1 MNIART
7 YKRRVSS
14 SSDYAHANAA
24 ERYTGNPAAIT
35 KVRRT
40 ADYSYDGNP
49 QGRDTFSLSSLP
61 GNFFLFQ
68 YKLNS
73 TK

>member
-14 SSDYAHANAA
+14 SSDYAHANAK
-24 ERYTGNPAAIT
+24 RYTGNPAAIV

-49 QGRDTFSLSSLP
+49 QERYSFYSHFFSKEVSFYF
-61 GNFFLFQ
+61 NT
-68 YKLNS
+68 N
-73 TK
+73 

>member
-14 SSDYAHANAA
+14 SSDYVHANAA
-24 ERYTGNPAAIT
+24 EQYTGNPVAIA

-40 ADYSYDGNP
+40 VDY
-49 QGRDTFSLSSLP
+49 
-61 GNFFLFQ
+61 FF
-68 YKLNS
+68 
-73 TK
+73 